1 MNASIPTLTPAQI
14 KLLEMMSF
22 VKTPVTLTELSDI
35 ISNYFA
41 QRLDNEIDKLWDE
54 GTLNEEK
61 VESFRTLHER
71 TPYK

>member
-1 MNASIPTLTPAQI
+1 MNASIPTSTPAQI

-22 VKTPVTLTELSDI
+22 VKTPDALTELSDI

>member
-1 MNASIPTLTPAQI
+1 MNAAISTLTPAQVKI
-14 KLLEMMSF
+14 LDMMSF
-22 VKTPVTLTELSDI
+22 VKTPDALMELSNV
-35 ISNYFA
+35 ISDYFA
-41 QRLDNEIDKLWDE
+41 QRLDCELDKLWSD

>member
-22 VKTPVTLTELSDI
+22 VKTPVALTELSDI

>member
-14 KLLEMMSF
+14 KILEMMSF
-22 VKTPVTLTELSDI
+22 IKTPDALTELSDI

-41 QRLDNEIDKLWDE
+41 QRLDNEIDKLWAE

-71 TPYK
+71 YTI